1 MGTQCALHSGHRLK
15 LMKNL
20 LITLIIL
27 CVCSFDLLG
36 QETRILSLED
46 CINIA
51 VENNLSVQRSQL
63 NLETAKVNFEQ
74 AKGQRYPTLTANG
87 NFGYNWGRGIDPT
100 TNQFTTQR
108 INFNGLGANSSM
120 PLYQGL
126 QTTNT
131 IRQNKLD
138 VEASELDV
146 QKAINDI
153 SLSISLTY
161 LNVIFNKELLE
172 NARFQLES
180 SEQQLDRTKRLVESG
195 ALPVSN
201 ELQLV
206 SQVATN
212 EVNLVTA
219 ENNLDLALLEL
230 KQALLLPP
238 GDEIDIVIPEIEIDQ
253 AEIESSSV
261 VEIYNVAISNQ
272 PEIESADKR
281 VQSANLGLAVSKG
294 GMQPSLTLNGSVNT
308 NYSDASKDREL
319 LGFEFNGETEP
330 TFFQTAGGEDIIERG
345 VDLQFNESTT
355 PLSQQYE
362 DNFRRS
368 ISVGLFIPIFNG
380 FNTRSGVQRSKINV
394 QQAEISAVEQRNIL
408 YQNIETAYR
417 NALAA
422 AKTFTAS
429 QRQVDALEET
439 FRTIE
444 NQYNLGASNFTDF
457 QVASNNLFQAMSDLS
472 RAKYD
477 FIFRQKVLD
486 FYQGKPLSF

>member
-1 MGTQCALHSGHRLK
+1 MFIASVTA
-15 LMKNL
+15 
-20 LITLIIL
+20 
-27 CVCSFDLLG
+27 
-36 QETRILSLED
+36 QEKRVLSLEE
-46 CINIA
+46 CIDIA

-63 NLETAKVNFEQ
+63 NLATAKVNYEQ
-74 AKGQRYPTLTANG
+74 AKGQRYPTLNANG

-108 INFNGLGANSSM
+108 INFNGLSANSSL
-120 PLYQGL
+120 PVIQGL

-146 QKAINDI
+146 NKAINDI

-180 SEQQLDRTKRLVESG
+180 SEQQLDRTQKLVQSG

-212 EVNLVTA
+212 EVNLITA
-219 ENNLDLALLEL
+219 ENNLDLALLNL
-230 KQALLLPP
+230 KQALLLPS

-253 AEIESSSV
+253 AEIEASSV
-261 VEIYNVAISNQ
+261 SEIYQVAIANQ

-281 VQSANLGLAVSKG
+281 VQSANIGLAVSRG
-294 GMQPSLTLNGSVNT
+294 AMFPSLSLNGNVNT
-308 NYSDASKDREL
+308 NYSDAFRTFDVTNITPTSL
-319 LGFEFNGETEP
+319 EP
-330 TFFQTAGGEDIIERG
+330 TVFQTASGEAILEQ
-345 VDLQFNESTT
+345 QFDVELEGTT
-355 PLSQQYE
+355 VPLSDQYS
-362 DNFRRS
+362 DNLS
-368 ISVGLFIPIFNG
+368 KSLSLGLFIPIFNG
-380 FNTRSGVQRSKINV
+380 FNTRSNIQRSKINV
-394 QQAEISAVEQRNIL
+394 QQAEISAVEQRNTL
-408 YQNIETAYR
+408 YQSIESAYR

-422 AKTFTAS
+422 AKTFDAS
-429 QRQVDALEET
+429 QRQVEALEET
-439 FRTIE
+439 FRSIE
-444 NQYNLGASNFTDF
+444 NQYNLGSSNFTDY
-457 QVASNNLFQAMSDLS
+457 QVASNNLFQARSDLS

-477 FIFRQKVLD
+477 FVFKQKVLD
-486 FYQGKPLSF
+486 FYQGKPLTF